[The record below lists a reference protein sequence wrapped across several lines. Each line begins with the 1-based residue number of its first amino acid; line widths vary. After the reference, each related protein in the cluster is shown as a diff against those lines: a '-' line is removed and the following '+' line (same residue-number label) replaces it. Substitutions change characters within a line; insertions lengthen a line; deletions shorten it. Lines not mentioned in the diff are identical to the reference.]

1 MSNFYSSKELS
12 VGVAIDESAV
22 GTPQT
27 TNNYTIIEADSV
39 AFPTFND
46 LVVERRGGSGS
57 GTLIA
62 SSDVFHYTPGAM
74 IEVSISGYMTDE
86 LFPVLTANALGKAY
100 SGNVLSIANNDKANT
115 TFEHG
120 DTSPLANKTLSFA
133 FNGIGGSGFDDCV
146 VVPGCV
152 ITSLELTADPNE
164 DGGRMKFSLT
174 AMSRTPLTQG
184 TTFSETLETY
194 GSYSTSYTFLGDF
207 KNHTKVN
214 NATAILKSFAMT
226 VENPVVF
233 SGNGGSG
240 GTGAP
245 QTYIRS
251 IPEMVVTLNPVVKY
265 DTNFDALWELS
276 RNQGTAIATPAF
288 QMSDHATYS
297 HADATRSIYIADAS
311 AQEVSWDEGD
321 YLGLNINMKVRGDAD
336 PSIYLKYS

>member
-1 MSNFYSSKELS
+1 MSNFYSSKEIT
-12 VGVAIDESAV
+12 VGVGLDASTV
-22 GTPQT
+22 GSPFAGTFT
-27 TNNYTIIEADSV
+27 HIEADSV

-46 LVVERRGGSGS
+46 LLVERRGGSAS

-74 IEVSISGYMTDE
+74 IEVAISGYMTDE
-86 LFPVLTANALGKAY
+86 LFPVLTANAFGEAY
-100 SGNVLSIANNDKANT
+100 SSSVISIANADTSHT

-120 DTSPLANKTLSFA
+120 ASSANENTLSFA

-146 VVPGCV
+146 VIPGCV

-174 AMSRTPLTQG
+174 ATSRTPLAQG
-184 TTFSETLETY
+184 STFSTTASTM
-194 GSYSTSYTFLGDF
+194 GSHSTNYTFLGDF
-207 KNHTKVN
+207 SDHTKVN
-214 NATAILKSFAMT
+214 GQTAILKSFAMT

-251 IPEMVVTLNPVVKY
+251 VPEMVVTLNPIIKY

-276 RNQGTAIATPAF
+276 RNQGTSLTTPAF
-288 QMSDHATYS
+288 EMSDHATYNNAS
-297 HADATRSIYIADAS
+297 ATRSIYIADAS
-311 AQEVSWDEGD
+311 VQELSWDEGD
-321 YLGLNINMKVRGDAD
+321 YLGLNVNMKVRGDAD

>member
-1 MSNFYSSKELS
+1 MSNFYSSKELT
-12 VGVAIDESAV
+12 VGVGLDASTV
-22 GTPQT
+22 GAPFAGTFTQ
-27 TNNYTIIEADSV
+27 IEAESV

-46 LVVERRGGSGS
+46 LLVERRGGSAS

-62 SSDVFHYTPGAM
+62 SSDVFHYTPGSM

-86 LFPVLTANALGKAY
+86 LFPILTANAFGQAY
-100 SGNVLSIANNDKANT
+100 SSNVLSIANAVVANK

-120 DTSPLANKTLSFA
+120 ATSANENTLSFA
-133 FNGIGGSGFDDCV
+133 FNGIGGTGFDDCV

-152 ITSLELTADPNE
+152 ITNLELTADPNE

-184 TTFSETLETY
+184 STFSTTASTM
-194 GSYSTSYTFLGDF
+194 GAYSTNYTFLGDF
-207 KNHTKVN
+207 SDHTKVN

-288 QMSDHATYS
+288 EMSDHATYS